1 MVSDCTIKEV
11 DKGTWLRLAPNFKDY
26 NYRQSWSFGVA
37 CASRVGAVSEHVL
50 IHHAEKGIL
59 GFADVR
65 IKMLPFVGGG
75 IAYING
81 GPLVVEKEH
90 IDDKILEDVVT
101 ALQQEYVVKRNL
113 TLRIAPAFSDD
124 VRNKSIDSI
133 FSTLGFN
140 CLYQKRKTILLDL
153 FFNLDEIRQNF
164 HQKWRNVLNTVEKKN
179 LALHSDQNIVLF
191 EQFIP
196 LFNDLIT
203 KKAFSVDLGID
214 FYANVQNQ
222 SADPEKF
229 IVTIA
234 EDMGNPIAGH
244 VCSILGDTC
253 VYLLGAT
260 NDAGRKL
267 NAAYLLQWEV
277 IKKAKALG
285 CRWYDLGGID
295 PVNNPGVYRFKQRMG
310 GMEITIPGP
319 YEKKASG
326 ARAILVQTGEKLYS
340 ALKPYLERP

>member
-1 MVSDCTIKEV
+1 MDSDCTIKEV
-11 DKGTWLRLAPNFKDY
+11 DKETWLRLATSFKDY

-37 CASRVGAVSEHVL
+37 CAVRVGAVSEHIL
-50 IHHAEKGIL
+50 IQHPEKGIL
-59 GFADVR
+59 GLADVR
-65 IKMLPFVGGG
+65 IKTLPFVGGG

-81 GPLVVEKEH
+81 GPSVVKKEH
-90 IDDKILEDVVT
+90 IDDKILVDVVT
-101 ALQQEYVVKRNL
+101 ALQQEYVIRRKL
-113 TLRIAPAFSDD
+113 TLRIAPVFSDD
-124 VRNKSIDSI
+124 IWNKSIESI
-133 FSTLGFN
+133 FSTLGFD
-140 CLYQKRKTILLDL
+140 CLCQKRKTILLDL
-153 FFNLDEIRQNF
+153 SFGLDEIRQNF
-164 HQKWRNVLNTVEKKN
+164 HQKWRNVLNTVEKKK
-179 LALHSDQNIVLF
+179 LDLRSGQDILLF
-191 EQFIP
+191 DQFIP

-214 FYANVQNQ
+214 FYVNVHNQ
-222 SADPEKF
+222 SADTEKF

-234 EDMGNPIAGH
+234 DDMGIPIAGH

-260 NDAGRKL
+260 NDAGRKS

-295 PVNNPGVYRFKQRMG
+295 PVKNPGVYRFKQRMG

-319 YEKKASG
+319 YEKKAAG
-326 ARAILVQTGEKLYS
+326 ARAFLVQTGEKLFS
-340 ALKPYLERP
+340 ALKPYLVRP